1 MEMKISPNSPSQ
13 PIKGDLAR
21 TVALLACMAAVAA
34 AALWQAT
41 MGFRVVST
49 EEGRRLAIAE
59 APLALPPVGLALPG
73 TAASTSAD
81 LATLATLPALLAAD
95 KRPAIV
101 TFFYAHCNA
110 VCSVQGTELQ
120 QMQREILARGL
131 QHRLR
136 LLTISF
142 DPRDSLA
149 DLAHYAARMRADAA
163 VWQFAAI
170 PDAVQRRA
178 LLDQVGII
186 VLPAEMGEF
195 QHNAAFHIVTPQG
208 RLAQVVDYEQPEAA
222 LAAALE
228 LAQ

>member
-1 MEMKISPNSPSQ
+1 MEMMISQNSPNQ
-13 PIKGDLAR
+13 PIKGDLTR
-21 TVALLACMAAVAA
+21 TLALIACMAAVAG

-59 APLALPPVGLALPG
+59 APLALPGVGLALPG
-73 TAASTSAD
+73 AGAA
-81 LATLATLPALLAAD
+81 ATQASLPALLASDGRA
-95 KRPAIV
+95 AIV
-101 TFFYAHCNA
+101 TFFYARCNA

-131 QHRLR
+131 QDKLR

-142 DPRDSLA
+142 DPRDSLG
-149 DLAHYAARMRADAA
+149 DLAHYASRMRADAA
-163 VWQFAAI
+163 VWQFAAV
-170 PDAVQRRA
+170 PDARQRQA

-195 QHNAAFHIVTPQG
+195 QHNAAFHIVTPDG

-228 LAQ
+228 VAR

>member
-1 MEMKISPNSPSQ
+1 METTISPNSPGQ
-13 PIKGDLAR
+13 PIKGDLPR
-21 TVALLACMAAVAA
+21 TLALLAGMVAVAG

-49 EEGRRLAIAE
+49 EAGRRLAIAE
-59 APLALPPVGLALPG
+59 APLALPRVDLALPG
-73 TAASTSAD
+73 AMASTRRID
-81 LATLATLPALLAAD
+81 LPALLAAD

-101 TFFYAHCNA
+101 TFFYARCNA

-120 QMQREILARGL
+120 QMQREILARGW
-131 QHRLR
+131 QDKLR

-142 DPRDSLA
+142 DPRDSLD
-149 DLAHYAARMRADAA
+149 DLAHYASRMRADAQA
-163 VWQFAAI
+163 WQFAAV
-170 PDAVQRRA
+170 PDAAQRQA
-178 LLDQVGII
+178 LLEQVGII

-195 QHNAAFHIVTPQG
+195 QHNAAFHIVTPDG

-228 LAQ
+228 LAR